1 MLREKTVAQTT
12 LTVMPCMNHNK
23 HIIVSS
29 NINNMNNNILK
40 KYSLSVNN
48 RCQKTNTT
56 ERRSTLWHFIILTLK
71 HFFEIIY
78 LIFKKKKSSFISTDV
93 KKKSGNIFLGFVLM
107 YNLVYVL

>member
-23 HIIVSS
+23 HFIVSS

-40 KYSLSVNN
+40 KYSLSVNLVS
-48 RCQKTNTT
+48 QPTAVKKQTNTT
-56 ERRSTLWHFIILTLK
+56 ERRSTLWHFIILMLK

-78 LIFKKKKSSFISTDV
+78 FIF
-93 KKKSGNIFLGFVLM
+93 
-107 YNLVYVL
+107 